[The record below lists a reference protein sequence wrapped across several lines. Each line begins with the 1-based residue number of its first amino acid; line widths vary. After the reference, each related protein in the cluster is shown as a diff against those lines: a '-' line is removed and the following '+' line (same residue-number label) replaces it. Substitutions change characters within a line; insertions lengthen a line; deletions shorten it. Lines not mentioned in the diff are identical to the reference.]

1 MVTSKGAF
9 ASRLATESPPKPAPM
24 ITTRGS
30 PGRLVVMSWPLP
42 DSAFNADDDLRVLD
56 QPEAGGEIEFRGEAV
71 CRFGG
76 ARHRLPLGQRPQE
89 GMTAGRKAA
98 DFHCEERPRHQGGLS
113 HPPFDRAVGAAG
125 PVHLPGGHDREAR
138 F

>member
-9 ASRLATESPPKPAPM
+9 ASRLATESPPKPAPR

-56 QPEAGGEIEFRGEAV
+56 QPEGTGEIEFRGEVV
-71 CRFGG
+71 CRFGDP
-76 ARHRLPLGQRPQE
+76 RHRLPLGHRPQE
-89 GMTAGRKAA
+89 R
-98 DFHCEERPRHQGGLS
+98 
-113 HPPFDRAVGAAG
+113 
-125 PVHLPGGHDREAR
+125 HDRRAEGAGLPL
-138 F
+138 